1 MICHY
6 HNIKCRNIK
15 DKGFVGT
22 SKDVTVSCGNAS
34 PLSSVGVTALTRH
47 IGCESL

>member
-6 HNIKCRNIK
+6 HDIKCRNIK

-22 SKDVTVSCGNAS
+22 SKDVTVSCGNAL
-34 PLSSVGVTALTRH
+34 PFKFCRCHCFDATYRV
-47 IGCESL
+47 